1 MLITSTCERML
12 AGVLGAEHFGCPV
25 AVANADP
32 WWEEPD
38 RNRSGA

>member
-12 AGVLGAEHFGCPV
+12 AGVLGAEHFGRPV
-25 AVANADP
+25 AIANADP